1 MHALRTN
8 PTYTEKT
15 FTLRSKD
22 GNSKLVRG
30 VYQMVDGGYHRWR
43 VLIAPKKGA
52 EKHTKRWSK
61 QLESVRKDVERTFGA
76 HARVY
81 AHSLA

>member
-1 MHALRTN
+1 
-8 PTYTEKT
+8 
-15 FTLRSKD
+15 
-22 GNSKLVRG
+22 
-30 VYQMVDGGYHRWR
+30 MVDGGYHRWR

-76 HARVY
+76 HAHVY
-81 AHSLA
+81 AHCLA